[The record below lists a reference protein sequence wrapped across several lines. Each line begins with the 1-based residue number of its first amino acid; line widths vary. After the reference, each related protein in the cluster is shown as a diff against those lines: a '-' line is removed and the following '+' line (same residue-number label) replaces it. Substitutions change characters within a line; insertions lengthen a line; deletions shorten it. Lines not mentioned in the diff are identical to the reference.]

1 MLTAVLKQ
9 LIDRQDLDAASATQ
23 AMTAI
28 MTGEAGEA
36 MTAALLVALRCKGEK
51 AHEVTA
57 FVRSMRKA
65 ALVWPEATGDL
76 CDTCGTGG
84 DGRGTINIST
94 LSALLLASLGHS
106 VAKHGNRA
114 VSSTSGSADL
124 LEELGLKLD
133 RSVEDVIVDLRRSR
147 ICFLFAPLWHPAMR
161 HAAPVRRS
169 LGIRTVFNMLGP
181 LTNPA
186 PVAYQSVGVFDPEL
200 LELMAE
206 VLCSLDRKLAY
217 VIHSQDGLDE
227 ISPEVPTR
235 YIRVEQGRVV
245 EKGELRP
252 EDFGVRP
259 FALSRIQV
267 PDKKEAF
274 SRAQALIRGAGLE
287 EDRTIVAMNA
297 ALLHG
302 GRRGLSLKDAY
313 EECRSELQS
322 GRLESI
328 LKSWIERI
336 PLPSN

>member
-9 LIDRQDLDAASATQ
+9 LIDRQDLDAGSATQ

-65 ALVWPEATGDL
+65 AVPWPDATGDL

-94 LSALLLASLGHS
+94 LSALLLSSLGHS

-133 RSVEDVIVDLRRSR
+133 RSVEDVIVDLKRSR
-147 ICFLFAPLWHPAMR
+147 ICFLFAPLWHPAMK
-161 HAAPVRRS
+161 HAAPVRRA

-217 VIHSQDGLDE
+217 VMHSQDGLDE

-235 YIRVEQGRVV
+235 FIRVEQGKIV
-245 EKGELRP
+245 ERGALRP
-252 EDFGVRP
+252 EDFGVTP
-259 FALSRIQV
+259 FALAKIQV
-267 PDKKEAF
+267 TDKKEAF
-274 SRAQALIRGAGLE
+274 SRAQSLIRGGGLE
-287 EDRTIVAMNA
+287 EDRAIVAMNA
-297 ALLHG
+297 ALLHA
-302 GRRGLSLKDAY
+302 GRRGLSLRDAY
-313 EECRSELQS
+313 EECRTELQS
-322 GRLESI
+322 GRLENV

-336 PLPSN
+336 PLSP

>member
-9 LIDRQDLDAASATQ
+9 LIDRQDLDAGSATQ

-65 ALVWPEATGDL
+65 AVPWPDATGDL

-94 LSALLLASLGHS
+94 LSALLLSSLGHS

-133 RSVEDVIVDLRRSR
+133 RSVEDVIVDLKRSR
-147 ICFLFAPLWHPAMR
+147 ICFLFAPLWHPAMK
-161 HAAPVRRS
+161 HAAPVRRA

-217 VIHSQDGLDE
+217 VMHSQDGLDE

-235 YIRVEQGRVV
+235 FIRVEQGKIV
-245 EKGELRP
+245 ERGALRP
-252 EDFGVRP
+252 EDFGVTP
-259 FALSRIQV
+259 FTLAKIQV
-267 PDKKEAF
+267 TDKKEAF
-274 SRAQALIRGAGLE
+274 SRAQSLIRGGGLE
-287 EDRTIVAMNA
+287 EDRAIVAMNA
-297 ALLHG
+297 ALLHA
-302 GRRGLSLKDAY
+302 GRRGLSLRDAY
-313 EECRSELQS
+313 EECRTELQS
-322 GRLESI
+322 GRLENV

-336 PLPSN
+336 PLSP